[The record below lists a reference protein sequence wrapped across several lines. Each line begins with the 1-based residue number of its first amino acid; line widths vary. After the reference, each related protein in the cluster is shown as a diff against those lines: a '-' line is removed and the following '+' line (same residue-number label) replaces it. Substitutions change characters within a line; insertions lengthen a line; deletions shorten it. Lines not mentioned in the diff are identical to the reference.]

1 MARNATPKSA
11 EKPKMWRTT
20 ADKVRHTRTTPWI
33 ALSTAL
39 SLSVAVAGLGGCS
52 GGGAAEGGDQPG
64 SDELT
69 GHTSQAIMGGLE
81 DDGASGTTGVVA
93 LRIGNASPFELCTG
107 SLIAPNVVLTA
118 RHCVSKAANPTV
130 ICNEKGA
137 STNGAHVSLD
147 YAPESLHVYTGANP
161 NFAGEAAAG
170 AKAIFHPKGDVLCNS
185 DIAVVVLD
193 KAIVGVKSLPIRLSG
208 SVKSTESLRSV
219 GYGKN
224 DRGLEIGTRF
234 RKDGVDVLA
243 VGSAVSASD
252 TALGPLEFEVG
263 RSICQGDSGGP
274 AISETTGA
282 IVGVVSRGGDC
293 GENFG
298 HIYTQTSGFDALLAE
313 AFAVAGGAPLA
324 ETGAPASTRDTSP
337 SSDEPSAADAN
348 VPVSG
353 QGCSASSSTTT
364 PGASALGLLLAAS
377 LLIAR
382 RRRPSCQ

>member
-1 MARNATPKSA
+1 MRTNATPKSA
-11 EKPKMWRTT
+11 EMPNVWRMSTH
-20 ADKVRHTRTTPWI
+20 KVRHARTTPWI
-33 ALSTAL
+33 ALSPVLAISWVVVA
-39 SLSVAVAGLGGCS
+39 SLLVGCS
-52 GGGAAEGGDQPG
+52 GGDASENQADT
-64 SDELT
+64 DELT
-69 GHTSQAIMGGLE
+69 GHTSQAIMGGLM
-81 DDGASGTTGVVA
+81 DDGASASSGVVA
-93 LRIGNASPFELCTG
+93 LRIGNATPFELCTG

-161 NFAGEAAAG
+161 NFSGEAAAA
-170 AKAIFHPKGDVLCNS
+170 AKAIFHPKGNVLCNS

-193 KAIVGVKSLPIRLSG
+193 KAIEGVTPLRIRLSG
-208 SVKSTESLRSV
+208 SVKSTETLRSV

-224 DRGLEIGTRF
+224 DRGLDIGTRF

-274 AISETTGA
+274 ALSETTGA

-298 HIYTQTSGFDALLAE
+298 HIYTQTAGFNALLAD
-313 AFAVAGGAPLA
+313 AFALAGGAPLE
-324 ETGAPASTRDTSP
+324 ETDAPPSTRDTSP
-337 SSDEPSAADAN
+337 SSDAPGTDAN
-348 VPVSG
+348 APASSA
-353 QGCSASSSTTT
+353 GCSMSSSTSTS
-364 PGASALGLLLAAS
+364 GLSGLGLLLAAS
-377 LLIAR
+377 LLVSR
-382 RRRPSCQ
+382 RRRSN